1 MNPISEID
9 ELKDANSILIANVNN
24 KNQQP
29 IDRLIQEKK
38 PKFAMLKY
46 GNNKELIFN
55 TESLVTTF
63 KPYLSCI
70 FSILTLYIF
79 LK

>member
-9 ELKDANSILIANVNN
+9 ELKDANSIANVNN
-24 KNQQP
+24 NNYQP
-29 IDRLIQEKK
+29 KK
-38 PKFAMLKY
+38 PNFAMLKY

-70 FSILTLYIF
+70 FSTFTL
-79 LK
+79 